1 MSRSARAHAKPT
13 DPRSPIAA
21 PSIPTRSTRPMQR
34 LRTTL
39 TSLAAAA
46 AVLTLGGAPAPALAD
61 GEGAPQSVLDG
72 PTGEIKY
79 STPTFT
85 FSSSEAGVTFEC
97 RVDSAAWTVCGS
109 PWTVTLA
116 DGEHTLSVRAIDEAG
131 NADPT
136 PALRELSVDTSG
148 VDTAIDGGPAG
159 LTNDATP
166 SFAFS
171 TAVTAA
177 TYECRLVGGDSPL
190 PTWAGCSSPF
200 TTPSLPSNGFRFE
213 VRAVSPTG
221 RADSTPAR
229 RDFTV
234 DAIAPETELTEGPAE
249 GGDASSRTP
258 RFGYRSEAGARFE
271 CRVDPKAKQGVDLVP
286 WAPCEPAG
294 FTTPQL
300 RGGAHVFEVRATD
313 VAGNADPTPAKRSF
327 RVLACEKLVRFG
339 LVELRGECL
348 QGSGTDEAPA
358 WESEKPFTLNG
369 LPVPVIA
376 GTTAVIKES
385 VGESD
390 GLLTIKNITIAPAGV
405 ELYKGDL
412 SLKLPAGKQGDEK
425 EAMAFSPGGKLFGMQ
440 VAGKAAFRLGWPNG
454 TEQRRAVLTL
464 SIALP
469 DIFKAGPGKTATSVT
484 GDVGIR
490 MDPVSG
496 VQLDGVKVQVGNAFI
511 GGLGI
516 KSLCLSYLRAGSTF
530 VAGCQAPSLGK
541 AAAGKPPF
549 MTCATDT
556 DKDRWDGALAIILP
570 TASKTELGVWGGTS
584 DGKFSHGG
592 AYADNLGT
600 ALPLAPGVFVDR
612 IAFGVCVQPPPFK
625 LKGEVGVAFGPDF
638 NGHKAAKVN
647 GWLEYTDSYNGSP
660 WQVKAGGSLELFE
673 REMANAEFSYLS
685 SGMIDFKF
693 QAGFDFKV
701 ASING
706 NVEGWVETVGSR
718 RFNVEGSV
726 RVCADLIGCAQGQ
739 ALVSSVGLAGCV
751 TVKGRFVDLTGGLG
765 YTWKNGKV
773 KLMGGSCS
781 LGEWRA
787 QRAIATKLDAAG
799 RRLQAAP
806 QTLVVPKGTPGIAVK
821 VRGQGGVP
829 KVAFV
834 GPDGRRISTDV
845 SPGQGLVQGS
855 HMLLDDEEAG
865 EVSALIVEPAA
876 GTWTVEPLPGSAPI
890 VAVDTADA
898 MPGASVKAR
907 VTRGKTSRERVLRYS
922 YVPAEGRTVSFSEQG
937 PRTART
943 IGSAKRTGSCK
954 AASDRRA
961 GRVCG
966 ELRFVPADGG
976 KGKRSIRAEVRH
988 GDAGAES
995 EGREAAVVAS
1005 FIAPADALPSR
1016 PRLTVR
1022 RGAGSVTARWK
1033 QVPGANQ
1040 INVVFTTAD
1049 GRRVLF
1055 TRDATKGGSVR
1066 LTGVRAAVAVRVT
1079 ARGMRLDTREGRA
1092 TTKTIKAKKT
1102 AKGKS

>member
-1 MSRSARAHAKPT
+1 MTRSATAPVT
-13 DPRSPIAA
+13 TRSTHRH
-21 PSIPTRSTRPMQR
+21 PTRSMQR

-39 TSLAAAA
+39 HHLAVATGAAAA
-46 AVLTLGGAPAPALAD
+46 FALGGLPATALAAD
-61 GEGAPQSVLDG
+61 ESSPQSVLDG

-85 FSSSEAGVTFEC
+85 FSSNEAGVTFEC
-97 RVDSAAWTVCGS
+97 QVDGGEWKVCGS

-116 DGEHTLSVRAIDEAG
+116 DGDHSLAVRAIDEAG
-131 NADPT
+131 NADPS
-136 PALRELSVDTSG
+136 PAVRELSVDTSG
-148 VDTAIDGGPAG
+148 VDTAIDGGPSG

-171 TAVTAA
+171 TPVTAA
-177 TYECRLVGGDSPL
+177 TYECRIVGDGSPL
-190 PTWAGCSSPF
+190 PGWAGCSSPF
-200 TTPSLPSNGFRFE
+200 TTPELPSNAFRFE
-213 VRAVSPTG
+213 VRAVSPAG
-221 RADSTPAR
+221 RADSTPSR

-234 DAIAPETELTEGPAE
+234 DAIAPDTELTDGPPE
-249 GGDASSRTP
+249 GGDSASRTP
-258 RFGYRSEAGARFE
+258 RFGYRSEPGARFE
-271 CRVDPKAKQGVDLVP
+271 CRVDPKSKQGVDLVA
-286 WAPCEPAG
+286 WAPCDPSG
-294 FTTPQL
+294 FTAPLL
-300 RGGAHVFEVRATD
+300 RGGAHSFEVRATD
-313 VAGNADPTPAKRSF
+313 VAGNADPTPAKRNF
-327 RVLACEKLVRFG
+327 RVVACEKLVRFG

-348 QGSGTDEAPA
+348 QGAGTDEAPA

-369 LPVPVIA
+369 LPVPVLP

-390 GLLTIKNITIAPAGV
+390 GLLTIKNITLAPAGV
-405 ELYKGDL
+405 QLYKGDL
-412 SLKLPAGKQGDEK
+412 SLKLPAGKQGEEK

-454 TEQRRAVLTL
+454 TDQRRAVLTL

-516 KSLCLSYLRAGSTF
+516 KSLCLSYLRGGSTF

-625 LKGEVGVAFGPDF
+625 LKGEIGVAFGPDF

-660 WQVKAGGSLELFE
+660 WQVRAGGSLELFE

-693 QAGFDFKV
+693 HAGYDFKV

-706 NVEGWVETVGSR
+706 DVEGWVETVGSK

-765 YTWKNGKV
+765 YTWKNGKI

-787 QRAIATKLDAAG
+787 QRAVAARLDASG
-799 RRLQAAP
+799 KRLQAAP
-806 QTLVVPKGTPGIAVK
+806 QTLVVPKGTPGIAVR

-834 GPDGRRISTDV
+834 GPDGRRITTDV
-845 SPGQGLVQGS
+845 APGQGLVQGS
-855 HMLLDDEEAG
+855 HMLMDDDEAG

-876 GTWTVEPLPGSAPI
+876 GTWTVEPLPGSVPI
-890 VAVDTADA
+890 ASVDTADA
-898 MPGASVKAR
+898 MPSASVKAR
-907 VTRGKTSRERVLRYS
+907 VTAGKTSRERVLRYS
-922 YVPAEGRTVSFSEQG
+922 YVPADGRTVSFSEQG

-943 IGSAKRTGSCK
+943 IGSAKKTGRCK

-966 ELRFVPADGG
+966 ELRFTPADGG
-976 KGKRSIRAEVRH
+976 RGKRDIRAEVRQ
-988 GDAGAES
+988 GTAGAES

-1005 FIAPADALPSR
+1005 FIAPADALPPR
-1016 PRLTVR
+1016 PKLTVR
-1022 RGAGSVTARWK
+1022 RGAGSITARWK
-1033 QVPGANQ
+1033 KVAGANQ
-1040 INVVFTTAD
+1040 INVVFATAD

-1092 TTKTIKAKKT
+1092 TTKTVKPKKAAKKK
-1102 AKGKS
+1102 AGR